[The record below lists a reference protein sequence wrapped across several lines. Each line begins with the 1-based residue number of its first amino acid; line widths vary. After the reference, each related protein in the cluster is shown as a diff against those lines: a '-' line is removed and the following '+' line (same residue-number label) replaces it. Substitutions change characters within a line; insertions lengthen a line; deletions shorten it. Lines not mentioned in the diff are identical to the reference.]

1 MDDYLFF
8 FYSQGESGGSSD
20 SPERRGMRG
29 ICSTTASAVTVRAP
43 SGLRDGT
50 VVSVSRRH
58 RRAGLLIH
66 HAGVLD
72 AGRVLVPPAA
82 ARSGRRRRVVASS
95 IEELSS
101 MVSYLGVA
109 RARAARAL
117 TIARRTTE
125 DMITTRGW
133 TWANLGGFVGRI
145 LARFHQRGSVF
156 YSAQF
161 NPHSNHSQACDH
173 ERTPQSLYF
182 VLVLHS
188 RSRTMR
194 AQNVRRGLIPSFA
207 GPRAGL
213 WPSPTRRRKKY
224 TQT

>member
-8 FYSQGESGGSSD
+8 FFTVRGESGGSSD

-72 AGRVLVPPAA
+72 AGRVLRPNSSTFSPATLLRA
-82 ARSGRRRRVVASS
+82 KGRRHGEGRVA
-95 IEELSS
+95 
-101 MVSYLGVA
+101 
-109 RARAARAL
+109 
-117 TIARRTTE
+117 IAR
-125 DMITTRGW
+125 
-133 TWANLGGFVGRI
+133 
-145 LARFHQRGSVF
+145 
-156 YSAQF
+156 
-161 NPHSNHSQACDH
+161 QACDH

-207 GPRAGL
+207 APRAGL
-213 WPSPTRRRKKY
+213 WPSPARRRRKY
-224 TQT
+224 TQDLISPAARRTASRRAAPRSAAAAPRPPA